1 MVKVLKYFT
10 KIKIDIFFKNFI
22 ELSSIIQIIS
32 NQRIIYVR
40 KSKTL

>member
-10 KIKIDIFFKNFI
+10 KIKIDIFIKNFI

-32 NQRIIYVR
+32 NQRITYVR
-40 KSKTL
+40 KSKTF

>member
-10 KIKIDIFFKNFI
+10 KIEIDIFIKNFI

-40 KSKTL
+40 KSKTF

>member
-10 KIKIDIFFKNFI
+10 KIKIDIFIKNFI

-32 NQRIIYVR
+32 NQRITYDR
-40 KSKTL
+40 KSKTF

>member
-10 KIKIDIFFKNFI
+10 KIKIDIFIKNFI
-22 ELSSIIQIIS
+22 ELSSNIQIIL

-40 KSKTL
+40 KSKTF

>member
-10 KIKIDIFFKNFI
+10 KIKIDIFIKNFI

-32 NQRIIYVR
+32 NQRIKYVR
-40 KSKTL
+40 KSKTF